1 MLVHLSIRNYLLVDS
16 VELDFRPG
24 LTVLTGETGAGKS
37 ILVDALALA
46 LGDRAE
52 GGVVRAGA
60 ARAEIAAEFAIDG
73 LAALAAWLD
82 EAGYASDDGTLI
94 LRRVVDA
101 GGRSRAFINGSAAP
115 LSQLKD
121 AADILLDIHGQHAHH
136 ALLRPQ
142 VQREVLDAYAGAQP
156 QAAAVAA
163 AWHAWQAARQRRLDA
178 AAHGQARQIERE
190 GLTLAVEELRAL
202 GDDLARWDE
211 IQNEHARLA
220 HVTTLIE
227 GSQAL
232 IQGLDEDETS
242 VTGRLGEMS
251 ARLDAMRA
259 VDDSLKEIAELL
271 GAASADIAEAVHA
284 LRRYAGHLNL
294 DPERLAELDRLL
306 GDMHRLA
313 RKHRVQPEAL
323 AGLLQQFEARL
334 AELVAS
340 DDLDAL
346 QAAERAAWERYQAA
360 AKQLTALRQ
369 KAAQA
374 LSKQV
379 TGAMHELALAG
390 GHLDVQLQPA
400 REPHAHGL
408 EDVGFL
414 VASHPGMPPGPLGKV
429 ASGGELSRISLA
441 IQTALSGVAGV
452 PTLIFDEVDV
462 GIGGSVAEAVG
473 RRLEKLGETRQ
484 VLVITHLPQVAA
496 RGDHHLRVAK
506 VASGGLV
513 TSHIEVL
520 DEAARVEEIA
530 RMLGGLRITATTR
543 QHAAEMLA
551 AG

>member
-1 MLVHLSIRNYLLVDS
+1 MLSHLSIRNYLLVES
-16 VELDFRPG
+16 VELDFAPG

-52 GGVVRAGA
+52 GGVVRQDAP
-60 ARAEIAAEFAIDG
+60 RAEISAEFVIDG
-73 LAALAAWLD
+73 LPQLAAWLD
-82 EAGYASDDGTLI
+82 EAGFASDEGTLI
-94 LRRVVDA
+94 LRRVIDA

-115 LSQLKD
+115 LLQLKE
-121 AADILLDIHGQHAHH
+121 AAEFLLDIHGQHAHH

-142 VQREVLDAYAGAQP
+142 TQREVLDAYAGALP
-156 QAAAVAA
+156 QAAAVRD
-163 AWHAWQAARQRRLDA
+163 AWHAWQTARQRRLDA
-178 AAHGQARQIERE
+178 ESHGQARQIERE
-190 GLTLAVEELRAL
+190 GLMLAVEELRAL

-211 IQNEHARLA
+211 IQTEHARLA
-220 HVTTLIE
+220 HVTTLLE

-232 IQGLDEDETS
+232 IHGLDEGES
-242 VTGRLGEMS
+242 AVSSQLGEMS
-251 ARLDAMRA
+251 ARLDAMQA
-259 VDDSLKEIAELL
+259 VDDSLGEIATLL
-271 GAASADIAEAVHA
+271 NSAAADIAEAVHA

-306 GDMHRLA
+306 ADMHRLA

-323 AGLLQQFEARL
+323 AELIERFQTRL
-334 AELVAS
+334 AELAAS

-346 QAAERAAWERYQAA
+346 QGKEDAAWAQYQTD
-360 AKQLTALRQ
+360 AKQLGALRR
-369 KAAQA
+369 KAATA

-379 TGAMHELALAG
+379 TAAMHELALAG
-390 GHLDVQLQPA
+390 GHLDIVLQPTG
-400 REPHAHGL
+400 EPRAHGL
-408 EDVGFL
+408 EDVAFM
-414 VASHPGMPPGPLGKV
+414 VASHPGLPPGPLGKV

-473 RRLEKLGETRQ
+473 RRLAKLGETRQ

-496 RGDHHLRVAK
+496 RGAQHLRVAK
-506 VASGGLV
+506 QANGGFI
-513 TSHIEVL
+513 SSNIELL
-520 DEAARVEEIA
+520 DADKRVEEVA
-530 RMLGGLRITATTR
+530 RMLGGLKITATTR

-551 AG
+551 G

>member
-1 MLVHLSIRNYLLVDS
+1 MLSHLSIRNYLLVES
-16 VELDFRPG
+16 VELDFAPG

-52 GGVVRAGA
+52 GGVVRSGA
-60 ARAEIAAEFAIDG
+60 ARAEISAEFVIDD
-73 LAALAAWLD
+73 LPHLAAWLD
-82 EAGYASDDGTLI
+82 EAGFASDEGTLI
-94 LRRVVDA
+94 LRRVIDA

-115 LSQLKD
+115 LVQLKD
-121 AADILLDIHGQHAHH
+121 AAEFLLDIHGQHAHH

-142 VQREVLDAYAGAQP
+142 TQREVLDAYAGALP
-156 QAAAVAA
+156 QAVVVSD
-163 AWHAWQAARQRRLDA
+163 AWHAWQTARQRRLDA
-178 AAHGQARQIERE
+178 ETHSQARQIERE

-211 IQNEHARLA
+211 IQAEHARLA
-220 HVTTLIE
+220 HVTTLLE

-232 IQGLDEDETS
+232 IHGLDEGES
-242 VTGRLGEMS
+242 AISSQLGELS
-251 ARLDAMRA
+251 ARLDAMQA
-259 VDDSLKEIAELL
+259 VDDSLGEIATLL
-271 GAASADIAEAVHA
+271 NSAGADIAEAVHA

-306 GDMHRLA
+306 ADMHRLA

-323 AGLLQQFEARL
+323 VELLERFQTRL
-334 AELVAS
+334 AELAAS
-340 DDLDAL
+340 DDLDTL
-346 QAAERAAWERYQAA
+346 QAKEDAAWAQYQAD
-360 AKQLTALRQ
+360 AKQLTAQRR
-369 KAAQA
+369 KAATA

-379 TGAMHELALAG
+379 TAAMHELALAG
-390 GHLDVQLQPA
+390 GHLDIVLQPTG
-400 REPHAHGL
+400 EPRSHGL
-408 EDVGFL
+408 EDVAFV
-414 VASHPGMPPGPLGKV
+414 VASHPGLPPGPLGKV

-473 RRLEKLGETRQ
+473 RRLAKLGETRQ

-496 RGDHHLRVAK
+496 RGAQHLRVAK
-506 VASGGLV
+506 QANGGFV
-513 TSHIEVL
+513 SSNIELL
-520 DEAARVEEIA
+520 DADRRVEEVA
-530 RMLGGLRITATTR
+530 RMLGGLKITATTR

-551 AG
+551 G